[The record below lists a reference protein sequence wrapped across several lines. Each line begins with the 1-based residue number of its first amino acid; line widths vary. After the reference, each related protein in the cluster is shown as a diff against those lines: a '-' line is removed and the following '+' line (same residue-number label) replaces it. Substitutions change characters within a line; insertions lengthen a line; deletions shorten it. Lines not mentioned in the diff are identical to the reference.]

1 MVKKKMTPAKRGV
14 VYEKRQAT
22 KTRSKHV
29 GGPGKPD
36 LTKGKEKKEVK
47 NWKNPVHSGV
57 IKKAAKEK
65 VKTVIAKSGFTDPA
79 KKLADKKGIKLRKGK

>member
-1 MVKKKMTPAKRGV
+1 MSPAKRGV
-14 VYEKRQAT
+14 KYEKRQAT
-22 KTRSKHV
+22 KTKSKHI

-36 LTKGKEKKEVK
+36 LTKGKKKIEVK
-47 NWKNPVHSGV
+47 NWNDPVHSGV

-65 VKTVIAKSGFTDPA
+65 VKTIIAKSGFTAPA

>member
-1 MVKKKMTPAKRGV
+1 MAKKKLSPSKRGV
-14 VYEKRQAT
+14 QYEKRQAT

-36 LTKGKEKKEVK
+36 LTKGKKKIEVK

-57 IKKAAKEK
+57 IEKAAKEK
-65 VKTVIAKSGFTDPA
+65 VKTVIAKNDFTEPA
-79 KKLADKKGIKLRKGK
+79 KKLAKKKGIKLRKGK